1 MIYLKEEIITDNIN
15 TDAESELLITTDL
28 MFCLLHLAK
37 VQGKGHSKR
46 SLTAGIPLEKNKLK
60 PDLFLRAL
68 PRISLK
74 GTILPEPLIEIKDHL
89 IPCILLLKDEKACYV
104 TRQTETGF
112 WIAQNHELSDQNN
125 TELFI
130 ATEEMR
136 KVYSGYALFFK
147 PLDSETKE
155 KSPNLSPSFKEHWL
169 WGTLYKL
176 RPLYYQ
182 VMIASFLTN
191 IFALMIPL
199 FSLNVYDR
207 VVPNNTFST
216 LWVLS
221 IGMGIVLIFDFILK
235 VIKSHFVDTAS
246 KNADIVLS
254 SRLLEKILGVHLSD
268 RTLSVG
274 ELASNVKELEVI
286 REFFSSVTLLTLID
300 IPFAI
305 IFLALITYIGGIWF
319 FITTIVFIT
328 MMVITSWMMHNII
341 SQHVMEGFKTTNKK
355 SGFLIETIL
364 GLETI
369 KAFCAEGKSQHYWE
383 RLSEQNATNYRQ
395 SNFFSSLAINFMQ
408 SITNLNYVVFVIIGV
423 YLIST
428 RDLTMGG
435 LIACTILGGR
445 VIAPFAQAVTLLMRL
460 NNVMMSYRAID
471 KLMSLSTERSSDRT
485 YFPKHELLGNITFKN
500 LSFKYAD
507 EGEQVLRDVSFQ
519 IDPLDKVAI
528 VGKIGSGK
536 TTLEKLIMGFYSPQS
551 GSILFDGINA
561 QQIDPADLR
570 GHIGYVSQDIYL
582 FSGTILENIM
592 LGGGSFS
599 PKEIEQAIV
608 LSGTLAFI
616 QNHPQGVNMQVGE
629 GGRFLSGGQKQSI
642 AIARAILHNPP
653 ILILDEPTSMM
664 DQQSELNFLVH
675 FKKFIDDKTV
685 LFITHNP
692 NLLSLANKILL
703 LDAGK
708 VMFYG
713 DKQVFLE
720 KIKQDSQQAAQAAQ
734 EQARVKTQPLPEGQ
748 PNVGQQPPIN
758 DGKIED
764 GT

>member
-1 MIYLKEEIITDNIN
+1 MNSLKEEIIADKISDDT
-15 TDAESELLITTDL
+15 ESVLLITTDL

-37 VQGKGHSKR
+37 VQGKGHSRR

-68 PRISLK
+68 DRISLK
-74 GTILPEPLIEIKDHL
+74 GTILPKSLNEITDDF
-89 IPCILLLKDEKACYV
+89 IPCILLLKEEKACYV
-104 TRQTETGF
+104 IRKTEDGF
-112 WIAQNHELSDQNN
+112 WIAHNQESSDHKS
-125 TELFI
+125 TELFVS
-130 ATEEMR
+130 TEEMQ
-136 KVYSGYALFFK
+136 KIYSGYAIFFK
-147 PLDSETKE
+147 PLDEEQKD
-155 KSPNLSPSFKEHWL
+155 KSHGSSASFKEHWL

-235 VIKSHFVDTAS
+235 IIKSHFVDTAS

-254 SRLLEKILGVHLSD
+254 SRLLEKILGIHLSD

-300 IPFAI
+300 LPFAI

-319 FITTIVFIT
+319 FLTTIVFIVL
-328 MMVITSWMMHNII
+328 MVMTSWMMHHII
-341 SQHVMEGFKTTNKK
+341 SQHVTEGFKTTNKK

-383 RLSEQNATNYRQ
+383 RLSEQNATHYRQ
-395 SNFFSSLAINFMQ
+395 SNFFSSLAVNFMQ
-408 SITNLNYVVFVIIGV
+408 TITNLNYVVFVIIGV

-428 RDLTMGG
+428 RELTMGG

-485 YFPKHELLGNITFKN
+485 YFPKHELLGNITFNN
-500 LSFKYAD
+500 LSFKYA
-507 EGEQVLRDVSFQ
+507 EGGEQVLKDVSFD

-582 FSGTILENIM
+582 FSGTVLENIM
-592 LGGGSFS
+592 LGGGNFT
-599 PKEIEQAIV
+599 PKEIEQAII

-616 QNHPQGVNMQVGE
+616 QNHSQGVNMQVGE

-664 DQQSELNFLVH
+664 DQQSELSFLAH
-675 FKKFIDDKTV
+675 FKKFIEEKTV

-692 NLLSLANKILL
+692 NLLSLATKILL
-703 LDAGK
+703 LDGGK
-708 VMFYG
+708 VLFYG
-713 DKQVFLE
+713 DKLVFLE
-720 KIKQDSQQAAQAAQ
+720 KIKKENQQAAQAAQ
-734 EQARVKTQPLPEGQ
+734 QKAATQEQT
-748 PNVGQQPPIN
+748 
-758 DGKIED
+758 ED
-764 GT
+764 NT